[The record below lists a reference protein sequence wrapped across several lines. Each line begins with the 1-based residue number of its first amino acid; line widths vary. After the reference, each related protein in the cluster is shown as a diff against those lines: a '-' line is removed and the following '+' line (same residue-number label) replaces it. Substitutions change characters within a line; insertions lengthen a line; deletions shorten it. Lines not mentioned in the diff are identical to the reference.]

1 MDSGNLIVE
10 FNILHSECCNL
21 VYARGQLVYARR
33 RGTVRGH
40 YYRFGQ
46 SGIFDYVST
55 SPPGAGDVQKALHPR
70 VHGFGVLRCPIMEA
84 SVSVAPI
91 PCWASKSKNR

>member
-1 MDSGNLIVE
+1 MDSGSLIVE

-55 SPPGAGDVQKALHPR
+55 SPGANAVRVPTGFRLEDRFDLGTALR
-70 VHGFGVLRCPIMEA
+70 I
-84 SVSVAPI
+84 
-91 PCWASKSKNR
+91 CWGRPDLVRAETSYS